1 MRALSNVIIEVISL
15 AIADL
20 LFFGLVFLMLSRVK
34 TRRMESSIFY
44 ILSYIAVNVI
54 GVCIGMSSIPQLKFA
69 VSAVLILL
77 VAFFMF
83 GQDIGRGIL
92 YGIVLMLIGILNDLL
107 ASSMLMLINDTSFS
121 EILGDPQQQLFVSF
135 TNCLMILFSY
145 LILNTFI
152 SKRESLTVKLGELAM
167 FILQAVLEIFVIVEY
182 SLNITDETDNFKLI
196 LMLIG
201 FMMLDMYFIISLNRM
216 SEITDAKLQ
225 NRLLQK
231 QNEIQLAHYVELEK
245 NYSESRKVIHDIK
258 KHLAILSDLKSED
271 PEKAKQYRKMIE
283 DDVDSLAG
291 GFTCTNKIL
300 AIIMSQKI
308 AAAESQDIEV
318 TTDIED
324 ISFDFM
330 KDMDITSIFANLWD
344 NAIEACEKSVI
355 KHITIS
361 MEQRGGFILI
371 NFKNTYDGKVHKVAK
386 GFKST
391 KEGHRGVGLTII
403 RGTVEKYGGLLNME
417 AGATEFTV
425 EITLPVPV

>member
-1 MRALSNVIIEVISL
+1 MSDIIIESVSL
-15 AIADL
+15 VVADM

-34 TRRMESSIFY
+34 PRKTDASIFY

-54 GVCIGMSSIPQLKFA
+54 SVCISMSSIPQLKFVA
-69 VSAVLILL
+69 SAVLILL

-83 GQDIGRGIL
+83 GQDIGRGLL

-107 ASSMLMLINDTSFS
+107 ASSMLMLISKTTFS
-121 EILGDPQQQLFVSF
+121 AILSDPHHQLFVSF
-135 TNCLMILFSY
+135 SNCLLILFSY
-145 LILNTFI
+145 LLINTFV
-152 SKRESLTVKLGELAM
+152 SKRESLTVRLGELAM
-167 FILQAVLEIFVIVEY
+167 FIFQAVLEIFVLVEY
-182 SLNITDETDNFKLI
+182 SLNISDKENDIKLI

-201 FMMLDMYFIISLNRM
+201 FMMLDMYFIISLNKM

-225 NRLLQK
+225 NSLLQK

-258 KHLAILSDLKSED
+258 KHLAILSELTSED
-271 PEKAKQYRKMIE
+271 PEKARQYRKMIE

-291 GFTCTNKIL
+291 GFTCSNKIL

-355 KHITIS
+355 KHITVS
-361 MEQRGGFILI
+361 MEQRSGFILI
-371 NFKNTYDGKVHKVAK
+371 NFKNNYDGKVHKVAK

-417 AGATEFTV
+417 AGTTEFSV